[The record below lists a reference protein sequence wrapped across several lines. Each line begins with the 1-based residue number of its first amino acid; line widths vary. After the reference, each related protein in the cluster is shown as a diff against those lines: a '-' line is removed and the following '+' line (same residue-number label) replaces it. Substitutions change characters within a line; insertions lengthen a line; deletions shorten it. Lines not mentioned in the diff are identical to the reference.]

1 MISLDIPGFGK
12 LDIEHLVLDYNG
24 TLALDGNLL
33 PGLGKLI
40 KELAEDVQVHV
51 LTADTLG
58 QCEEELAE
66 LPVTIHIIDGDT
78 EDQAKLNYVNTL
90 GTEICACIGNGRNDL
105 LMLRESALGI
115 IISGAECMSM
125 KSARVA
131 DIGAT
136 DITNALGLFTHPVR
150 LLTTLRN

>member
-66 LPVTIHIIDGDT
+66 LPVTIHIIDGGT

-90 GTEICACIGNGRNDL
+90 GTANCACIGNGRNDL
-105 LMLRESALGI
+105 LMLREAALGI

-136 DITNALGLFTHPVR
+136 DIANALGLFTHPVR

>member
-12 LDIEHLVLDYNG
+12 LEIEHLVLDYNG

-33 PGLGKLI
+33 PGMGKLLV
-40 KELAEDVQVHV
+40 ELAQDVNVHV

-58 QCEEELAE
+58 QCEEELAG
-66 LPVTIHIIDGDT
+66 LPVTIHIINGEA
-78 EDQAKLNYVNTL
+78 EDHSKLDYVNTL
-90 GTEICACIGNGRNDL
+90 GTKKCACIGNGRNDM

-125 KSARVA
+125 KAARVA
-131 DIGAT
+131 DIGAA
-136 DITNALGLFTHPVR
+136 DIVCALGLFTHPVR